1 MPESSVLQDD
11 LKLVTR
17 AAEHAGQI
25 AMGYFRKDP
34 EVWYKGGTSPVS
46 EADIAVDRYLQ
57 ETLRQAR
64 PNYGWL
70 SEETEDD
77 HSRFSGQPVFVVDPI
92 DGTRAYIRGDD
103 LWCVS
108 VAVVRDGRPDVGV
121 LACPARGELFT
132 AASDRGTLQNG
143 KAVHVA
149 APGSTR
155 KIAAPKS
162 VLSKLPEGLL
172 EGLEQAPH
180 VSSLAYRLAMV
191 ADGRLAATYVKPNSN
206 DWDLAAA
213 DLILEKA
220 GGAIVDIDGARLRYN
235 DGDTTHGILIAAP
248 GDMLP
253 TMREAI
259 IGIDF

>member
-1 MPESSVLQDD
+1 MPESSDVQDD
-11 LKLVTR
+11 LELVTR

-64 PNYGWL
+64 PDYGWL

-108 VAVVRDGRPDVGV
+108 IAVVREGRPVVGV

-132 AASDRGTLQNG
+132 ASSDRKALENG
-143 KAVHVA
+143 AAVRVA
-149 APGSTR
+149 KPGSTR
-155 KIAAPKS
+155 KIAAPRS
-162 VLSKLPEGLL
+162 VLGKLPQGLL

-191 ADGRLAATYVKPNSN
+191 ADGRLAATFVKPNSN

-213 DLILEKA
+213 DLILQQA
-220 GGAIVDIDGARLRYN
+220 GGAIIDIDGARLSYN
-235 DGDTTHGILIAAP
+235 HGDTTHGILIAAP
-248 GDMLP
+248 TEVLS
-253 TMREAI
+253 TLREAV